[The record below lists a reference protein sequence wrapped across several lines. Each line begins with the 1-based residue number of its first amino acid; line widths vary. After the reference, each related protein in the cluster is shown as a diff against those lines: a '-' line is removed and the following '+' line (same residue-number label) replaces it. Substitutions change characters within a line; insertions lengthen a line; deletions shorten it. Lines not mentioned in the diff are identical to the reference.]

1 MRYILYILT
10 MVLLFTG
17 GMLVGN
23 NFLPMRDTSLASSV
37 SVPDLSSQNP
47 TLQTLTR
54 EQAQKDLEMLVQ
66 ALNSCPAVVSK
77 EKDHLLRKIR
87 LRLAI
92 EEFELKKTILALEM
106 AKNHETNRPTT
117 QLIQAS
123 TEYAQAKDRV
133 EKLAD
138 ELFPPQSNSQGDIPP
153 AQDTPIVVETAQSAQ
168 NPVSSKS

>member
-1 MRYILYILT
+1 MRYVLYILT

-37 SVPDLSSQNP
+37 SVPDLSSENSI
-47 TLQTLTR
+47 LQTMTR
-54 EQAQKDLEMLVQ
+54 EQAQKNLEMLVQ
-66 ALNSCPAVVSK
+66 ALNSCPAVVDA
-77 EKDHLLRKIR
+77 EKDRLLNTIR

-106 AKNHETNRPTT
+106 AKNNAANRPTA

-123 TEYAQAKDRV
+123 SEYAQAKERV
-133 EKLAD
+133 EKLAQ
-138 ELFPPQSNSQGDIPP
+138 ELFPPQP
-153 AQDTPIVVETAQSAQ
+153 AAQEDNASMQDASPAPENAVPVQSTAAPQ
-168 NPVSSKS
+168 P